1 MEIFHRFFLFPVPAR
16 LLLTEKSIGDIMII
30 GYMASLLTCAK
41 ILSAGYITLLPIIP
55 TKYDYLFMCLQ
66 VHLDK

>member
-1 MEIFHRFFLFPVPAR
+1 
-16 LLLTEKSIGDIMII
+16 MII